1 MLQEVLRFIQSGNL
15 SDKCADYVQYKCEG
29 AISILNISSLI
40 YNIPV
45 TFVDQAEEIFIMVEE
60 ALREIQQISQSSAF
74 HIENAFSGSPGYP
87 ALNDPREVLKMSV
100 ENKCNVSTMACMLKV
115 SESTVR
121 RWLRSNGISISSQYA
136 NLSKGDLDTI
146 VVGILQQFPKSG
158 YKRIIGYLW
167 ARGYRVQERCGR
179 ELMRRVDP
187 EGVIERS
194 ILLNIIRRRR
204 YSVPCPMA
212 LWHMDGHHKF
222 VRYIILTTY
231 ISSFCSYI

>member
-1 MLQEVLRFIQSGNL
+1 M
-15 SDKCADYVQYKCEG
+15 
-29 AISILNISSLI
+29 
-40 YNIPV
+40 

-146 VVGILQQFPKSG
+146 VLGIL
-158 YKRIIGYLW
+158 
-167 ARGYRVQERCGR
+167 
-179 ELMRRVDP
+179 
-187 EGVIERS
+187 
-194 ILLNIIRRRR
+194 
-204 YSVPCPMA
+204 
-212 LWHMDGHHKF
+212 
-222 VRYIILTTY
+222 
-231 ISSFCSYI
+231 

>member
-1 MLQEVLRFIQSGNL
+1 MVLTHTKRMLQEVLRFIQSGNL
-15 SDKCADYVQYKCEG
+15 TDKCADYVQYKCEG
-29 AISILNISSLI
+29 AIIILNISSLN

-146 VVGILQQFPKSG
+146 LLGILQQFPKSG
-158 YKRIIGYLW
+158 YKKKKFRPV
-167 ARGYRVQERCGR
+167 R
-179 ELMRRVDP
+179 D
-187 EGVIERS
+187 
-194 ILLNIIRRRR
+194 LNHDLCDTDAVL
-204 YSVPCPMA
+204 YQLS
-212 LWHMDGHHKF
+212 
-222 VRYIILTTY
+222 
-231 ISSFCSYI
+231 